1 MSKLI
6 TRRRSVI
13 NAPPTL
19 SASTAPAVSAPLIGE
34 PTPNVEATST
44 ASQVPVSSTSSVSVE
59 SLSARRPHR
68 RCRDPEPS
76 DQTSSASRVEG
87 EASQPPAKKN
97 TRGPSRMLKE
107 LQGVRQNNSK
117 IKIVYDP
124 QHCGAATTKQQHSGV
139 ASSCGVVIR
148 DNCPF
153 QRESWAKI
161 PEETKILVRHKL
173 SCVYDLEDVSPE
185 VMVYLEET
193 LATRYKQWKN
203 NFHKHFKRWDD
214 DPEIARLHV
223 PDELK
228 DRPEDWEW
236 LCKHFTDP
244 KFVKKSIAGQKARE
258 SKTLLHHSGS
268 QPFSYRLEA
277 RREGSKFPEIDMFK
291 DVYVRPG
298 NETTKQLH
306 VTMEEKSTAVLHEA
320 ASQLPPETPIEDVI
334 VPEDAGFQIMTDVL
348 NQNYGHRRGKVVR
361 GMGKAR
367 ICETGASSSR
377 SNTAEVDALKAEV
390 MQLRTEGAHMK
401 VQLRAQAEELNTCV
415 GRVQELVQAIQ
426 TSGLQISLP
435 VPHHAPPS
443 TSEPPCL
450 ADTE

>member
-76 DQTSSASRVEG
+76 DQTSSASRVE
-87 EASQPPAKKN
+87 AKKN

-277 RREGSKFPEIDMFK
+277 RREEGSKFPEIDMFK

>member
-44 ASQVPVSSTSSVSVE
+44 TSQVSVE

-124 QHCGAATTKQQHSGV
+124 QHCGAATKQQHSGV

-203 NFHKHFKRWDD
+203 NFHKHFKRWD

-367 ICETGASSSR
+367 IRETGASSSR

-401 VQLRAQAEELNTCV
+401 
-415 GRVQELVQAIQ
+415 

>member
-6 TRRRSVI
+6 THRRSVT

-44 ASQVPVSSTSSVSVE
+44 ASQVPYFW
-59 SLSARRPHR
+59 
-68 RCRDPEPS
+68 
-76 DQTSSASRVEG
+76 
-87 EASQPPAKKN
+87 PAKKN

-107 LQGVRQNNSK
+107 LHGVRQNNSK

-124 QHCGAATTKQQHSGV
+124 QHCGAATSQQHSGV

-148 DNCPF
+148 DTCPF

-161 PEETKILVRHKL
+161 LEETKILVRDKL
-173 SCVYDLEDVSPE
+173 SVIYDLEDISPE

-214 DPEIARLHV
+214 PEIARLHV

-236 LCKHFTDP
+236 LYKHFTDP
-244 KFVKKSIAGQKARE
+244 KFV
-258 SKTLLHHSGS
+258 
-268 QPFSYRLEA
+268 
-277 RREGSKFPEIDMFK
+277 EGSKFPEIDMFK

-306 VTMEEKSTAVLHEA
+306 VTMEEKNTAVLHEA
-320 ASQLPPETPIEDVI
+320 ASQLPSKTPIEDVM

-348 NQNYGHRRGKVVR
+348 NQKYGRRRGKVVR

-367 ICETGASSSR
+367 IRETGASSSR
-377 SNTAEVDALKAEV
+377 SNTAEVDALKGEV
-390 MQLRTEGAHMK
+390 MQLRSESAQMK

-426 TSGLQISLP
+426 TSDLQISLP
-435 VPHHAPPS
+435 VPHHAPPL
-443 TSEPPCL
+443 TSEPPCP